1 MVGYQELGVTS
12 SVRYNYIVSTF
23 DKVGEGACKLGDIG
37 VDENFGSS
45 YLSFLNPNG
54 TTKTFEIPE
63 IKAEGGS
70 PVFGFTY
77 INAADAEEIGLE
89 GPGWYYADGEYTF
102 AYYSFNDLEVPFGS
116 MFYIEAESDANIVVS
131 GTVADKAQPIAVSS
145 SQRYNYTGNCSPSKI
160 MLADIGVGEDFGSSY
175 LSFLNPNGTTKTFEI
190 PEIKAEGGSAVFGFT
205 YINAADAEEIGLEGP
220 GWYYADG
227 EYTFAYYSFND
238 LEVPAGSM
246 FYIEAEAD
254 TSVIIPS
261 AL

>member
-102 AYYSFNDLEVPFGS
+102 AYYSFNDLEVP
-116 MFYIEAESDANIVVS
+116 
-131 GTVADKAQPIAVSS
+131 
-145 SQRYNYTGNCSPSKI
+145 
-160 MLADIGVGEDFGSSY
+160 
-175 LSFLNPNGTTKTFEI
+175 
-190 PEIKAEGGSAVFGFT
+190 
-205 YINAADAEEIGLEGP
+205 
-220 GWYYADG
+220 
-227 EYTFAYYSFND
+227 
-238 LEVPAGSM
+238 AGSM